1 MQFDRLKRREFIA
14 LVGGAAAAWPLAA
27 RAQRPAMPVIG
38 FLHSASRETS
48 ASFVAGFKRGLEE
61 EAGFVEGQ
69 NVAIEYR
76 WAEGQYERLPALAV
90 ELVHHPVSVLV
101 AGGGPPSALAAKAAT
116 STIPVVFSSGSDP
129 VKLGIVESLSRP
141 SDNLTGVVHFFSA
154 LVAKRLELLRE
165 LVPGATA
172 VGLLTNLGNPAEAEP
187 DIKEAREAARALGL
201 ELQVLPAR
209 SEREIDV
216 VFETLGE
223 RRVAGLV
230 MGADPFLGSR
240 RGQVAALAARHA
252 MPVISNLRE
261 FAAAGGLA
269 SYGTSIADAYR
280 QVGVYVARI
289 LNGAKPAELPVVQ
302 PVKFELVIN
311 LKTAKALGLEVPPT
325 LLARADEVVE

>member
-1 MQFDRLKRREFIA
+1 LSDLGRREFLTLI
-14 LVGGAAAAWPLAA
+14 GGAAAWPVAA
-27 RAQRPAMPVIG
+27 RAQQPATPVIG

-48 ASFVAGFKRGLEE
+48 VSFVAGLKRGLEE
-61 EAGFVEGQ
+61 EAGLVEGR

-76 WAEGQYERLPALAV
+76 WGQGRYERLPALAT
-90 ELVHHPVSVLV
+90 ELVRHPVSVLV

-129 VKLGIVESLSRP
+129 VKLGIVESLNRP
-141 SDNLTGVVHFFSA
+141 GRNVTGVVHFYGA

-172 VGLLTNLGNPAEAEP
+172 VGLLTNPGNPAEAEP
-187 DIKEAREAARALGL
+187 DIRAAREAAHVLGL
-201 ELQVLPAR
+201 ELHVLLAG
-209 SEREIDV
+209 SERDIDAL
-216 VFETLGE
+216 FATFGE
-223 RRVAGLV
+223 RRLAGLV

-240 RGQVAALAARHA
+240 RDQVAALAARHA
-252 MPVISNLRE
+252 MPAISNLRE

-311 LKTAKALGLEVPPT
+311 LKTAKALGLEVPPA
-325 LLARADEVVE
+325 LLARADEVIE

>member
-1 MQFDRLKRREFIA
+1 MRRRHFIS
-14 LVGGAAAAWPLAA
+14 LLGGAVAAWPHAV
-27 RAQRPAMPVIG
+27 RAQQPAMPVIG
-38 FLHSASRETS
+38 FLHSASRES
-48 ASFVAGFKRGLEE
+48 SVSFVAGLKRGLGE
-61 EAGFVEGQ
+61 EAGFVEGR

-76 WAEGQYERLPALAV
+76 WAEGLYERLPALAA
-90 ELVHHPVSVLV
+90 ELVRHPVSVLV

-129 VKLGIVESLSRP
+129 VKLGIVESLNRP
-141 SDNLTGVVHFFSA
+141 SGNITGVVHFYGA

-172 VGLLTNLGNPAEAEP
+172 VGLLTNPSNPAEAEP
-187 DIKEAREAARALGL
+187 DIKAAREAAHALRM
-201 ELQVLPAR
+201 ELYVLPA
-209 SEREIDV
+209 SNERDIDA
-216 VFETLGE
+216 VFATLSD
-223 RRVAGLV
+223 RRLAGLV

-240 RGQVAALAARHA
+240 RGQVAALAARHV

-302 PVKFELVIN
+302 PVKFELIIN
-311 LKTAKALGLEVPPT
+311 LKTAKALGLDVPPS
-325 LLARADEVVE
+325 LLVRADEVIE